1 LLAKNFLDIFK
12 LNDVVVVKPAKLGL
26 LFMEVLP
33 PGSFGDQILR
43 PWGQRDTRAQAAA
56 WAKTII
62 VGIFSIGLVQAGF
75 GLYALWL
82 RGRNIKLPKPGT
94 RGEEHKIEEVAK
106 EVLPRE
112 NDREPPLVP
121 SAQPFQPG
129 GEEVEK
135 DKPKKELRLAPEIEE
150 EYRDLG
156 REEGGRAEKEDRQE
170 PEASHLEERPAEIEP
185 RIPLEEELSFEEEL
199 PAAAEDEVE
208 RVPPPP
214 PEVIN
219 LQEREERQGGK
230 EKKPEEVVE
239 RPQLPAEEAFPPVA
253 PESPK
258 PSMLQKAAMTTV
270 QQQPRAGEA
279 FAERKPAQAVPLS
292 RDAGLRAVNTA
303 WFLERTPAEEVRRA
317 ASSIAE
323 EVFQASCTSTKLP
336 EADWIV
342 GLRAYT
348 VLIRGKGVVSSD
360 NKEQIFSLLVR
371 HFLTHGRS
379 QNVPR
384 EFCELYEFLKKDRQ
398 DLDKVFAFFSKEFE
412 SARLTKDPNAI
423 DSFNQLMEEAQV
435 SDWRVVDLS
444 LEGVSEPRPW
454 PSSGGTDRQAM
465 LSLLQELAKQTPE
478 AWAKGENLR
487 KLSLALLFIL
497 SAHTLDPHEWRQCR
511 LAFLQI
517 NRRLDELRTILRNNP
532 PSTEQ
537 DKASLRNFLRLY
549 FLLRGSTFG
558 RRLKEDVPGH
568 PILVNGNKSEDFTAT
583 DLIRGLNEARA
594 AYASDKRSVGVTA
607 LSFNEVR
614 LPSQLLPERGLEGWR
629 EIFYESAVGDV
640 GATWEDRQQKA
651 SFEMRA
657 IEHDFQQA
665 SVPIDFQALV
675 TAIQNGDRSAEL
687 YLKQFPDGG
696 LIFLRD
702 YVYPYC
708 VLQKVVSTEAGAPET
723 KFLGGAASPME
734 ICELGG
740 KERGPQVAVLKNVLQ
755 LIRPEGEMPGGIL
768 ARSAIHSSQID
779 MLRTMVSSIQR
790 GKPVYICNE
799 TGTGKTTMAKLAPQL
814 VSLPVPMVLHVA
826 PFPQAEEDWTPL
838 RQWSDLDRIGSGP
851 TAHFWVTASS
861 LAQLMQQGVP
871 EKYRAV
877 LQKSFLLMDEYDHE
891 SYRYVGAHGATSVQE
906 ELSLRL
912 GCHRICNMSATPN
925 LETYSTAIAR
935 YEEKRRQADDAPEA
949 QRKYYQQRID
959 QLAKRRE
966 SLLQSMAHEWRR
978 SVSFE
983 FFGAEDPKGQVGRV
997 FQKLRSEPFAHDR
1010 KGSVLV
1016 EMPRFVLTPD
1026 FVDELHRQME
1036 GLFPANTSAILL
1048 RDSEGHVQAHTHEG
1062 GAWKVAPLDDF
1073 LLHYSSIEEARRPP
1087 VVCFYSQDSVGGDFG
1102 LLSNERVVRSQ
1113 HIAYPGPIS
1122 PSYAI
1127 YQHMRRQRVNVGSMS
1142 AGEKAPSSKTPITVY
1157 LGPEAQ
1163 SSVYAFTAEELKALP
1178 TGERGGA
1185 ERESLV
1191 DELRKKKFIE
1201 LSQTTADDLYR
1212 QEEVSRLKTKIL
1224 RKKERVVSAL
1234 LAEDKTSLQR
1244 YIDRH
1249 FTTPELKSE
1258 MLQRLDSCMAELV
1271 SRLAVGLDED
1281 VSSARKRILDE
1292 VVSKLCGVEPGE
1304 DTRMQLQL
1312 WQAYESLYK
1321 IFPKSRDA
1329 VRPEARWPYISTPPN
1344 YWGLIE
1350 KFMQKS
1356 YAQNSQQ
1363 LCVDVFLPIV
1373 QKQSRGKD
1381 TTLHP
1386 VPSREALERAMLRL
1400 RGRPEQYPQLD
1411 HPFSPPSGSHIAPT
1425 LMIEALIGATSTDS
1439 ERAHVYLDRL
1449 EKLNAEAEKGQKGYV
1464 ERRAQII
1471 QAREELVHDIQNG
1484 FLACFQKTDE
1494 LTKRPVVYRAL
1505 NQARW
1510 YEQRLQSYQKV

>member
-1 LLAKNFLDIFK
+1 LTKNFLDILK
-12 LNDVVVVKPAKLGL
+12 LNDVVLVKPAKLGL

-33 PGSFGDQILR
+33 PGSFGDQLLR
-43 PWGQRDTRAQAAA
+43 PWSQKDSQAQISA

-82 RGRNIKLPKPGT
+82 RGRNIKPPKPGT
-94 RGEEHKIEEVAK
+94 RGEEPKVSEVAK
-106 EVLPRE
+106 EALPGE
-112 NDREPPLVP
+112 NHREPFLVT
-121 SAQPFQPG
+121 STQPFQPG
-129 GEEVEK
+129 GEEVER
-135 DKPKKELRLAPEIEE
+135 DKREKELATGVIAPEVRE

-170 PEASHLEERPAEIEP
+170 PEAPHLEERPAEIEP
-185 RIPLEEELSFEEEL
+185 RIPLEEEL

-208 RVPPPP
+208 RVPPPAS
-214 PEVIN
+214 EEII
-219 LQEREERQGGK
+219 LQEMEERQREKGK
-230 EKKPEEVVE
+230 KTEEVAE
-239 RPQLPAEEAFPPVA
+239 RSQPRAEEAFPRVT
-253 PESPK
+253 PEFPK
-258 PSMLQKAAMTTV
+258 PSMPQESVIGSV
-270 QQQPRAGEA
+270 QRQLGAGEDS
-279 FAERKPAQAVPLS
+279 FKRKPAQTVPLS

-303 WFLERTPAEEVRRA
+303 WFLERTPAEEVRRFA
-317 ASSIAE
+317 FSIAE

-371 HFLTHGRS
+371 YFLMHGCS

-412 SARLTKDPNAI
+412 SARLAKDPNAI
-423 DSFNQLMEEAQV
+423 RAFHQLMEEAQV
-435 SDWRVVDLS
+435 SDWRGAADLS
-444 LEGVSEPRPW
+444 LEGVTEPRPW

-465 LSLLQELAKQTPE
+465 LSLLQELAKQNPE
-478 AWAKGENLR
+478 AWAEGENLR

-497 SAHTLDPHEWRQCR
+497 SAHTLNPHEWGQCKQ
-511 LAFLQI
+511 AFLRI
-517 NRRLDELRTILRNNP
+517 KPRLDALRRALRDNP

-537 DKASLRNFLRLY
+537 DKAVVRNFLRLY
-549 FLLRGSTFG
+549 FLLRGSTFD

-568 PILVNGNKSEDFTAT
+568 PILVKGNKSEDFTVT
-583 DLIRGLNEARA
+583 DLIRSLNEARV
-594 AYASDKRSVGVTA
+594 AYASDRGSVGVAA

-614 LPSQLLPERGLEGWR
+614 LPSQLLPERRLEGWR
-629 EIFYESAVGDV
+629 EIFYESAAGDV
-640 GATWEDRQQKA
+640 AATWEVRQQKA
-651 SFEMRA
+651 FQEMQT
-657 IEHDFQQA
+657 IEQAFQQVA
-665 SVPIDFQALV
+665 VPIDFQGLV
-675 TAIQNGDRSAEL
+675 SAIQNGDRSAEL

-696 LIFLRD
+696 LVLLRD

-708 VLQKVVSTEAGAPET
+708 VLQKVVSTEVGAPET
-723 KFLGGAASPME
+723 KFLSGAASPME

-740 KERGPQVAVLKNVLQ
+740 KEREPQVAVLKNVLR
-755 LIRPEGEMPGGIL
+755 LMRPEGEMPGGSL

-799 TGTGKTTMAKLAPQL
+799 TGTGKSTMAKLAPQL
-814 VSLPVPMVLHVA
+814 VSLSVPMVLHVA
-826 PFPQAEEDWTPL
+826 PFPQAEEDWSPL
-838 RQWSDLDRIGSGP
+838 RQWSDLDRIGHEP
-851 TAHFWVTASS
+851 VAHFWVTASS

-871 EKYRAV
+871 EKYKAL

-891 SYRYVGAHGATSVQE
+891 SYRAHGASSVQE
-906 ELSLRL
+906 DLSLRL
-912 GCHRICNMSATPN
+912 GCRRICNMSATPN

-935 YEEKRRQADDAPEA
+935 YEEKKQQAVDVSEA

-966 SLLQSMAHEWRR
+966 SLLQSMAHEWQR
-978 SVSFE
+978 SLSFE

-997 FQKLRSEPFAHDR
+997 FQKLRTEPFTHDR
-1010 KGSVLV
+1010 QGSVLV
-1016 EMPRFVLTPD
+1016 EMPRFVLTSD
-1026 FVDELHRQME
+1026 FIDELHHQME
-1036 GLFPANTSAILL
+1036 SLFPDNASAILL

-1073 LLHYSSIEEARRPP
+1073 LLHYSSIEDARRPP

-1113 HIAYPGPIS
+1113 HIVYPGLIS
-1122 PSYAI
+1122 PSYAT
-1127 YQHMRRQRVNVGSMS
+1127 YQHMRRQRVNVGAVP
-1142 AGEKAPSSKTPITVY
+1142 AGERDSPSKTPITVY
-1157 LGPEAQ
+1157 LGPEAK
-1163 SSVYAFTAEELKALP
+1163 SSVYAFSDEELKALP
-1178 TGERGGA
+1178 TREMDGA

-1191 DELRKKKFIE
+1191 DELRKKRFIE

-1249 FTTPELKSE
+1249 FTTPELKKE
-1258 MLQRLDSCMAELV
+1258 MLQRLDSCMAEVL
-1271 SRLAVGLDED
+1271 SRSAIGLDED

-1292 VVSKLCGVEPGE
+1292 VVAKLCGEESGE
-1304 DTRMQLQL
+1304 DIQTQLQL
-1312 WQAYESLYK
+1312 WQAYEALYE
-1321 IFPKSRDA
+1321 IFPKRQAA
-1329 VRPEARWPYISTPPN
+1329 VRPEARWPYNLTAPN
-1344 YWGLIE
+1344 YWELIE
-1350 KFMQKS
+1350 KFIQKS
-1356 YAQNSQQ
+1356 YAKNSQPS
-1363 LCVDVFLPIV
+1363 CVRVLLPMV
-1373 QKQSRGKD
+1373 QKRSRGKD
-1381 TTLHP
+1381 ATLHP
-1386 VPSREALERAMLRL
+1386 MPSEEVLERAMLRL

-1411 HPFSPPSGSHIAPT
+1411 RPYSPPSGSNIAPT

-1464 ERRAQII
+1464 ERQAQIK
-1471 QAREELVHDIQNG
+1471 QAREELLHDIQNG
-1484 FLACFQKTDE
+1484 FLTCFQKTEE

-1510 YEQRLQSYQKV
+1510 YEQRLRSYQKV